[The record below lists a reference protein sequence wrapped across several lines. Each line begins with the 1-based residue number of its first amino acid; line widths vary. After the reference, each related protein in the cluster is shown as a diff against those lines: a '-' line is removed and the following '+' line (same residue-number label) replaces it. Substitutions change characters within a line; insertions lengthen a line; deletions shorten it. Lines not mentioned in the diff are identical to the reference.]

1 MEQKKYDSYIGP
13 LILILIIGLGVA
25 FTYSQFVFLPSLN
38 VVKEFNITQTL
49 EIELAEFSI
58 IPEETSLHEGDG
70 LRIIITNNGEIDHDF
85 AIQSLGIQVPLI
97 APGDTVTIDILL
109 EETGSFEFICTIAG
123 HKELGMTGT
132 LNVNDL
138 GH

>member
-1 MEQKKYDSYIGP
+1 MEQKSASYIGP
-13 LILILIIGLGVA
+13 CILILIIGLGVT
-25 FTYSQFVFLPSLN
+25 FTYAQFVYLPSLN

-58 IPEETSLHEGDG
+58 IPEEASLNEGDG

-85 AIQSLGIQVPLI
+85 AIQSLDIQVPLI
-97 APGDTVTIDILL
+97 APGDTITIDILL

-132 LNVNDL
+132 IIVNDP

>member
-13 LILILIIGLGVA
+13 LILILIIGLGVS

-85 AIQSLGIQVPLI
+85 AIQSLGIPVSYTHL
-97 APGDTVTIDILL
+97 
-109 EETGSFEFICTIAG
+109 
-123 HKELGMTGT
+123 T
-132 LNVNDL
+132 LPTNREV
-138 GH
+138 

>member
-1 MEQKKYDSYIGP
+1 MEQKSASYIGP
-13 LILILIIGLGVA
+13 LILILIIGLGVT
-25 FTYSQFVFLPSLN
+25 FTYAQFVYLPSLN

-58 IPEETSLHEGDG
+58 IPEEASLNEGDG

-85 AIQSLGIQVPLI
+85 AIQSLDIQVPLI
-97 APGDTVTIDILL
+97 APGDTITIDILL

-132 LNVNDL
+132 IIVNDP